1 MEGKYNKNMIKMTI
15 INDSIPFMNKEK
27 YLCMQKQ
34 LTKKIARK
42 VSGSSSKNTDIN
54 CDVNIFPFSSDSS
67 TVTAREIKIII

>member
-1 MEGKYNKNMIKMTI
+1 MIKITI

-27 YLCMQKQ
+27 DLCMQKQ

-54 CDVNIFPFSSDSS
+54 CDVNIFLFSSDSS

>member
-1 MEGKYNKNMIKMTI
+1 
-15 INDSIPFMNKEK
+15 MNKEK

-42 VSGSSSKNTDIN
+42 VSGSSSKNTEFN

>member
-1 MEGKYNKNMIKMTI
+1 MIKMTI
-15 INDSIPFMNKEK
+15 INDSIPFMNKKK

-54 CDVNIFPFSSDSS
+54 CDVNIFLFSSDSS

>member
-1 MEGKYNKNMIKMTI
+1 
-15 INDSIPFMNKEK
+15 MNKEK
-27 YLCMQKQ
+27 DLCMQKQ

-54 CDVNIFPFSSDSS
+54 CDVNIFLFSSDSS